1 MKKKSIFISGLLII
15 SISLCSFAPAQK
27 PGAQNPG
34 KKPQVGQVGLTRQIT
49 VQPVSRPASVMG
61 DIKVFVD
68 GVNGAV
74 INWETTYELGNLGF
88 NIYRVDSDGMQ
99 RPVNDSL
106 IGGSMMRVSERVEL
120 TGGQAYS
127 AYDPAG
133 RSDSSWYI
141 ETVDKRGQK
150 ALYGPV
156 APSYERNIKTKAGY
170 NERLRPDFTGEN
182 SGLVLQKYPASLKS
196 SFKTPRPPGSSSGE
210 VFPSDPINQK
220 WVAAQ
225 PGVKIRVSKNGI
237 YHITKAQL
245 QAAGFNIAASPANW
259 QLYLNGI
266 EQKMIVEPAGNFIEF
281 YGRGIDIQNSDFQM
295 YYLIAGAGP
304 GQRMLETIRRA
315 FAPPVESR
323 NFSSVTHY
331 EPRSSFVSGQ
341 IVNGDLDNWFGPIV
355 SSGTVSRTISVKDI
369 DPDGADVS
377 IKVAAHGFTSTH
389 HRFQVKM
396 NGSLLGEIVYVGIV
410 PASKTFS
417 TKASLVPEGNNT
429 FEFTAVDAP
438 GDVSLL
444 DFVEITYDRLYKA
457 DQNTLTFDTRHLHNT
472 RVAGFNTANIR
483 VFDLYYENDPMLI
496 LNTTVTP
503 GVSGFDVAIPSGRAH
518 PMIAVNEN
526 SVLSPVSI
534 TLNTPSTLSSTTST
548 ADMLILSH
556 GNFMTESNNWANYR
570 RGQGLTV
577 DVVNV
582 EDVYDEFD
590 FGLPTPS
597 AVKAYLLYLK
607 GVDANLKYVM
617 LAGDST
623 YDSRNYM
630 GLGYNDFI
638 PTKFIDTSEGESP
651 SDEFLGDAN
660 GDGVAEMAIGR
671 MTVRDGATMT
681 FMQTKVTAFEA
692 SVADALLTRGA
703 LFVADQPDGWDF
715 DYMNHQLRN
724 ELPAAMPATFVYALE
739 NPPFNATDIRT
750 KIINGV
756 NAGPFLVN
764 YAGHGAPRVWSSLQI
779 MRYTPNAPATNDVI
793 NFTNSGSNLSIFLML
808 TCLNGFFA
816 DLSDDSIAEG
826 VMKLPTGGSP
836 TTWASTGSTTPNI
849 QEEMALVFFDLLG
862 QGTYTRLG
870 DATHAAKLNATSP
883 EVPLTWAIIGDPSL
897 KIK

>member
-1 MKKKSIFISGLLII
+1 MVELPRTIAAQPV
-15 SISLCSFAPAQK
+15 APA
-27 PGAQNPG
+27 G
-34 KKPQVGQVGLTRQIT
+34 
-49 VQPVSRPASVMG
+49 RPASVIG

-88 NIYRVDSDGMQ
+88 NVYRIDGDGMQ
-99 RPVNDSL
+99 RQVNNSL
-106 IGGSMMRVSERVEL
+106 IGGSMMRVGEKIAL
-120 TGGQAYS
+120 DGGQAYS

-133 RSDSSWYI
+133 GSDSSYYI

-150 ALYGPV
+150 ALYGPI
-156 APSYERNIKTKAGY
+156 APVYERNIKTKSGY
-170 NERLRPDFTGEN
+170 NETLRPDFIGEN
-182 SGLVLQKYPASLKS
+182 RGLVLQKYPASLQT
-196 SFKTPRPPGSSSGE
+196 SFKTPRPGSSSGE
-210 VFPSDPINQK
+210 SFPSDPINQK

-225 PGVKIRVSKNGI
+225 PGVKIRVNKNGI

-245 QAAGFNIAASPANW
+245 QTAGFNVAAPPVNW
-259 QLYLNGI
+259 QLYLNGL
-266 EQKMIVEPAGNFIEF
+266 EQKIIVEPAGNFIEF

-304 GQRMLETIRRA
+304 GQRMLEGVRRA

-323 NFSSVTHY
+323 NFSSVSHY
-331 EPRSSFVSGQ
+331 EPRSNFVSGQ
-341 IVNGDLDNWFGPIV
+341 IKNGDLDNWFGPIIASTV
-355 SSGTVSRTISVKDI
+355 VSRTVNVKDI
-369 DPDGADVS
+369 DPDGADVT
-377 IKVAAHGFTSTH
+377 IKVAVHGFTAVP
-389 HRFQVKM
+389 HRLRVTM
-396 NGSLLGEIVYVGIV
+396 NGSVLGEVGFESIV

-417 TKASLVPEGNNT
+417 TKASRMAEGDNT
-429 FEFTAVDAP
+429 FEFLSVDTP

-444 DFVEITYDRLYKA
+444 DFVEITYDRLFKA

-472 RVAGFNTANIR
+472 RVTGFNTPNIR
-483 VFDLYYENDPMLI
+483 VFDLYYQDDPMLI
-496 LNTTVTP
+496 LNTTATP
-503 GVSGFDVAIPSGRAH
+503 GANGFDVSIPSGRAH

-526 SVLSPVSI
+526 SLLSPVSI
-534 TLNTPSTLSSTTST
+534 TLNTPSTLSSSAST

-556 GNFMTESNNWANYR
+556 GNFMAESNNWANYR

-638 PTKFIDTSEGESP
+638 PTKFVDTPEGESP
-651 SDEFLGDAN
+651 SDEFLGDGD

-681 FMQTKVTAFEA
+681 FIQSKVAAFEA
-692 SVADALLTRGA
+692 SVANAMMTRGA

-724 ELPAAMPATFVYALE
+724 KLPAGMPATFVYALE
-739 NPPFNATDIRT
+739 DDPAPFNASVIRGR
-750 KIINGV
+750 IINAV
-756 NAGPFLVN
+756 NAGPFVVN

-779 MRYTPNAPATNDVI
+779 MRYTPNSPATNDVI
-793 NFTNSGSNLSIFLML
+793 NFTNSGGNLSLFLML

-816 DLSDDSIAEG
+816 DISDDSIAEG

-870 DATHAAKLNATSP
+870 DATHAAKLSATSP
-883 EVPLTWAIIGDPSL
+883 EVPLTWAIIGDPAL